1 MCIICVVQRWSRWIA
16 TMLPWLLIP
25 LLLFWAMSPFLPP
38 GLRFEITS
46 PRLACVMVLLVTLF
60 WYEIL
65 MPQLSLWR
73 TRRSARLRERRRAL
87 AIEMQKLKKTATRR
101 CRNCH
106 TPYRDQNPGGGRFM
120 CSYCGHVSKRPVLD
134 LPRSV
139 GSSGVNDLVGKNGWM
154 CSQDW
159 SAEGS
164 RNWANP
170 LPHYWPS
177 DDQCSTEK
185 SCSGVVLFPCKLLFC
200 FFTWLFRKVFGFG
213 SREDGS
219 DADQSGSS
227 SKRGENGGNLQES
240 RWEKARRKAEEKRQ
254 AKLEKEMLEE
264 EERKQREEVA
274 RLVEERRRIRDEM
287 LKTEKEHSE
296 SSVAHRERDNRK
308 VAERGRPERK
318 KDKDKGSSKS
328 NSDVEDLDKRINRES
343 ERKRE
348 FEKRNETERRDSLKT
363 TDIHKPHTPGALHG
377 NKVTSKPRYFA
388 RMTGSFLSSSR
399 SLSGATFFGRNTH
412 IPATVNK
419 ASKPSAGFMDH
430 VSDKKRDSQVIGDK
444 MVKAF
449 PNGDGRVQ
457 GANTHEPVGSYAQL
471 LQGTS
476 KKSWH
481 QLFTRSATVSPCP
494 DTNTTC
500 QNENVQV
507 EAQSECLG
515 NKRLL
520 PNYSSGQPLP
530 SAACTSVD
538 AAFSSSS
545 VSSLVAE
552 SLVPSSKD
560 AGASSIADETEL
572 FEDPCY
578 VPDPISLLGPVSESL
593 DNFPLDLGAGFLSS
607 DKVEKPQVIGILSGD
622 KVQEPQVIKNI
633 SAPRNISKPSPIES
647 PISRLRVSDEK
658 QTALGQLPCNSKS
671 QDSHPTIV
679 DESQGTWQM
688 WGTPLAHDGLG
699 LGGPSSWFL
708 PIGQKNLKQEDA
720 IYPFPHNPMTSF
732 IAKESPTLLG
742 IQSPQHVYDGN
753 QQNGGTYNFHGV
765 GINGSDHC
773 LQKSPFQSL
782 PVDAKSNLLPVG
794 LVDNMQHIDPRHN
807 SPKRSS
813 ADCPFEPAPANS
825 WFRDGSLPNV
835 GRVEWAATGPQQDG
849 NSSFANSNI
858 GGLFS
863 ASPETASVWSF
874 SQKESV

>member
-1 MCIICVVQRWSRWIA
+1 
-16 TMLPWLLIP
+16 MLPWLLIP

-177 DDQCSTEK
+177 DDQCSMEK

-219 DADQSGSS
+219 DADQSGPS
-227 SKRGENGGNLQES
+227 SKRGESGGNLQES

-363 TDIHKPHTPGALHG
+363 TDIHKSHTSGALHG
-377 NKVTSKPRYFA
+377 NKVT
-388 RMTGSFLSSSR
+388 
-399 SLSGATFFGRNTH
+399 
-412 IPATVNK
+412 I
-419 ASKPSAGFMDH
+419 
-430 VSDKKRDSQVIGDK
+430 
-444 MVKAF
+444 
-449 PNGDGRVQ
+449 
-457 GANTHEPVGSYAQL
+457 
-471 LQGTS
+471 
-476 KKSWH
+476 
-481 QLFTRSATVSPCP
+481 
-494 DTNTTC
+494 
-500 QNENVQV
+500 
-507 EAQSECLG
+507 
-515 NKRLL
+515 
-520 PNYSSGQPLP
+520 
-530 SAACTSVD
+530 
-538 AAFSSSS
+538 
-545 VSSLVAE
+545 SSLVAE
-552 SLVPSSKD
+552 SVPSSKD
-560 AGASSIADETEL
+560 AGTSSIADEIEL

-658 QTALGQLPCNSKS
+658 QTAFGQLSCNSKS
-671 QDSHPTIV
+671 QDSHPTVV

-699 LGGPSSWFL
+699 LGGPSSWLL
-708 PIGQKNLKQEDA
+708 PIGQKNLKPEDTL
-720 IYPFPHNPMTSF
+720 YPFPHNPMTSF

-742 IQSPQHVYDGN
+742 MQAPQHVYDGN

-782 PVDAKSNLLPVG
+782 PVDAKSNLLPIG
-794 LVDNMQHIDPRHN
+794 LVDNMQHIAPRHN
-807 SPKRSS
+807 SPKSSS
-813 ADCPFEPAPANS
+813 ADSPFEPAPANS
-825 WFRDGSLPNV
+825 WFR
-835 GRVEWAATGPQQDG
+835 
-849 NSSFANSNI
+849 
-858 GGLFS
+858 
-863 ASPETASVWSF
+863 
-874 SQKESV
+874 

>member
-1 MCIICVVQRWSRWIA
+1 
-16 TMLPWLLIP
+16 MLPWLLIP

-170 LPHYWPS
+170 LPHYWPG
-177 DDQCSTEK
+177 DDQCSMEK

-219 DADQSGSS
+219 DADQSGPS
-227 SKRGENGGNLQES
+227 SKRGESGGNLQES

-348 FEKRNETERRDSLKT
+348 FEKRHETERRDSLKT
-363 TDIHKPHTPGALHG
+363 TDIHKSHTSGALHG
-377 NKVTSKPRYFA
+377 NKVT
-388 RMTGSFLSSSR
+388 
-399 SLSGATFFGRNTH
+399 
-412 IPATVNK
+412 I
-419 ASKPSAGFMDH
+419 
-430 VSDKKRDSQVIGDK
+430 
-444 MVKAF
+444 
-449 PNGDGRVQ
+449 
-457 GANTHEPVGSYAQL
+457 
-471 LQGTS
+471 
-476 KKSWH
+476 
-481 QLFTRSATVSPCP
+481 
-494 DTNTTC
+494 
-500 QNENVQV
+500 
-507 EAQSECLG
+507 
-515 NKRLL
+515 
-520 PNYSSGQPLP
+520 
-530 SAACTSVD
+530 
-538 AAFSSSS
+538 
-545 VSSLVAE
+545 SSLVAE
-552 SLVPSSKD
+552 SVPSSKD
-560 AGASSIADETEL
+560 AGTSSIADEIEL

-658 QTALGQLPCNSKS
+658 QTAFGQLSCNSKS
-671 QDSHPTIV
+671 QDSHPTVV

-699 LGGPSSWFL
+699 LGGPSSWLL
-708 PIGQKNLKQEDA
+708 PIGQKNLKPEDTL
-720 IYPFPHNPMTSF
+720 YPFPHNPMTSF

-742 IQSPQHVYDGN
+742 MQAPQHVYDGN

-782 PVDAKSNLLPVG
+782 PVDAKSNLLPIG
-794 LVDNMQHIDPRHN
+794 LVDNMQHIAPRHN
-807 SPKRSS
+807 SPKSSS
-813 ADCPFEPAPANS
+813 ADSPFEPAPANS
-825 WFRDGSLPNV
+825 WFR
-835 GRVEWAATGPQQDG
+835 
-849 NSSFANSNI
+849 
-858 GGLFS
+858 
-863 ASPETASVWSF
+863 
-874 SQKESV
+874 